1 MSKKKLEEVITKVGY
16 VVSVSKSMHPADT
29 PQRKI
34 GLMVGHAKDALTYLE
49 QIKEEID
56 GKEKS

>member
-1 MSKKKLEEVITKVGY
+1 MDKQKLEDIITKVGY
-16 VVSVSKSMHPADT
+16 IISVPTSEHPADT

-34 GLMVGHAKDALTYLE
+34 GLMVGHAKDALAYLE